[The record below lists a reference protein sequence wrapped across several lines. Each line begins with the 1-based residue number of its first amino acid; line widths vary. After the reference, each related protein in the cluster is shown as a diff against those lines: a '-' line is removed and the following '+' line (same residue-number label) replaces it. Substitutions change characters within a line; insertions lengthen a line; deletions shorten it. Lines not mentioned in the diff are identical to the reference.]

1 MRSQFPDIGWNNFCM
16 INKGNDTV
24 LAQDICD
31 PEAQQKTALPEAKD
45 DFGWK
50 DIYATI
56 LERDGVAV
64 ILNPTY

>member
-1 MRSQFPDIGWNNFCM
+1 M
-16 INKGNDTV
+16 INKGNDKV